1 MLEILYYQ
9 MLRIRMIEEFLAKE
23 YKNQEMR
30 CPMHL
35 SIGQEAVA
43 VGVCSQLKKTDIV
56 YSSHRAHAHYLAQ
69 GGRLK
74 SFISE
79 MYGKKEGC
87 SGGRGG
93 SMHLIDLDVN
103 FYGSTP
109 IVGGTVP
116 LAAGSAWY
124 DKIKKNDNLTVLFIG
139 DGCFEEGVI
148 HETLNFASLHN
159 LPLLIICENN
169 NFSVYTP
176 LEQRQNNIGIYRIAS
191 SHGVTSKKEKGFDIR
206 TVCKTVE
213 EGINYIKK
221 NKKPYFIEFDVFRV
235 YEHCGPYID
244 DHIGYRTKTEI
255 NNGLKNCPLKL
266 IEKHIIKKEHKVNKI
281 SQEISIA
288 FSYAKSLKNPKISNK
303 DFRVYAPE

>member
-1 MLEILYYQ
+1 
-9 MLRIRMIEEFLAKE
+9 MLRIRMIEEYLANE
-23 YKNQEMR
+23 YKKQEMR

-56 YSSHRAHAHYLAQ
+56 YSSHRAHAHYLAK
-69 GGRLK
+69 GGSLK

-79 MYGKKEGC
+79 MYGKLEGC

-124 DKIKKNDNLTVLFIG
+124 DKLKSNDNLTVLFIG
-139 DGCFEEGVI
+139 DGCFEEGVV

-176 LEQRQNNIGIYRIAS
+176 LEQR
-191 SHGVTSKKEKGFDIR
+191 
-206 TVCKTVE
+206 
-213 EGINYIKK
+213 
-221 NKKPYFIEFDVFRV
+221 
-235 YEHCGPYID
+235 
-244 DHIGYRTKTEI
+244 
-255 NNGLKNCPLKL
+255 
-266 IEKHIIKKEHKVNKI
+266 
-281 SQEISIA
+281 
-288 FSYAKSLKNPKISNK
+288 
-303 DFRVYAPE
+303 